1 MWSNQSRTVTVALV
15 LSAIMATLAPGEVIA
30 QTDVEPTEPVAMS
43 PGWAAGMGFLIP
55 TLGHAYAEDW
65 TRGLMFLPLEAA
77 LAVAIAFS
85 FESTNRESTEM
96 VERDGK
102 MVALPIN
109 VGVDHRAPEAGAVAL
124 LGLAAVKLWEASDA
138 YRTTER
144 TMRQSKSA
152 LKLRP
157 ELRGDRIGVQLAV
170 RW

>member
-1 MWSNQSRTVTVALV
+1 
-15 LSAIMATLAPGEVIA
+15 
-30 QTDVEPTEPVAMS
+30 
-43 PGWAAGMGFLIP
+43 
-55 TLGHAYAEDW
+55 
-65 TRGLMFLPLEAA
+65 
-77 LAVAIAFS
+77 
-85 FESTNRESTEM
+85 M

-144 TMRQSKSA
+144 TMRQRKSA